1 VTKRA
6 APPSASRGAGAD
18 GRGGRRVDVRE
29 WLGGIRLSGF
39 MIIMFG
45 LVVLAVLVLAPTIG
59 TYVDQRQRIAA
70 LEHQVQLTQAEIAD
84 LQAQQ
89 QRWND
94 PAFIRTQAR
103 ERLYY
108 TQPGEI
114 IYLVDN
120 DLSEAQQPRE
130 QDAVSD
136 DVEQTRTDWM
146 AQLVRSLVAAGTAQ
160 TATGPQG

>member
-1 VTKRA
+1 
-6 APPSASRGAGAD
+6 
-18 GRGGRRVDVRE
+18 VRE